1 MEQTALTPEGKAKI
15 EAELKRRLE
24 VERPQITK
32 DIAEARAHGDLSE
45 NSEYHDAR
53 ERQSMNEG
61 LISHLQAQLASSVVI
76 DVTKKEP
83 AEGEDRK
90 VLFGCTVIL
99 VEYDEDGEEIECT
112 DERGEP
118 ILNEEGYPEVETAL
132 KLVGVHEV
140 DMASNKISYK
150 SPIGKGLIGRLE
162 GDTVE
167 IKVPTGTRT
176 FEIVQVLYI

>member
-1 MEQTALTPEGKAKI
+1 MEQTALTPEGKKKI
-15 EAELKRRLE
+15 EMELERRLE
-24 VERPQITK
+24 VERVKITK

-83 AEGEDRK
+83 AEGDDRK

-99 VEYDEDGEEIECT
+99 VEFNEDGEEIEVV
-112 DERGEP
+112 DENGKA
-118 ILNEEGYPEVETAL
+118 LMNDEGYPEVETML

-140 DMASNKISYK
+140 DIKNNKISYK
-150 SPIGKGLIGRLE
+150 SPIGKGLIGRIE
-162 GDTVE
+162 GDTVD

-176 FEIVQVLYI
+176 FEIVQVLYK

>member
-1 MEQTALTPEGKAKI
+1 MEQTALTPEGKEKI

-24 VERPQITK
+24 VERPRITK

-83 AEGEDRK
+83 REGEERK
-90 VLFGCTVIL
+90 VIFGCTVVL
-99 VEYDEDGEEIECT
+99 VEYDEDGEEIEVV
-112 DERGEP
+112 DENGKP
-118 ILNEEGYPEVETAL
+118 IMNDEGYPEVETIL

-140 DMASNKISYK
+140 DIKSNKISYK
-150 SPIGKGLIGRLE
+150 SPIGKGLIGRVE
-162 GDTVE
+162 GDTVD

-176 FEIVQVLYI
+176 FEIVQVLYK